1 MKEIIDIYGEI
12 LADVLLAAAVVLAL
26 FYVVWES
33 GWMQQLIQDTLLTAC

>member
-12 LADVLLAAAVVLAL
+12 LADVLLAATVVLVL